1 MGKLKFDGILM
12 FFWYVEIGVDFEVYW
27 LVVELVLVLFEF
39 YDGDVNSYVVIG
51 GWVFNCCWVGWLWW

>member
-51 GWVFNCCWVGWLWW
+51 GLGV